1 MLSSGVKGGK
11 NAPAFWWRFSAS
23 TADAKGY
30 LICLDKMRGGHDKVS
45 VPDDL
50 GWERVAIV
58 ADRIQK
64 RLINILDTFLLKC
77 AVNLKS

>member
-1 MLSSGVKGGK
+1 MLSSGVEGEKM
-11 NAPAFWWRFSAS
+11 PPLFFSAS
-23 TADAKGY
+23 TADAKGVPVWG
-30 LICLDKMRGGHDKVS
+30 ICLDKMRGGHDKVS